1 MSGAGISLSRG
12 RRRLM
17 HDVSFSLESG
27 QWLALT
33 GPNGSGKS
41 SLLRALCGL
50 SSFDVQP
57 ALRYAG
63 QPIENLAGCSKLRLL
78 FQGHASGWKDGLTT
92 LENLRWQAGLDQ
104 QGARPIDDHDLV
116 AALDAC
122 GIATQ
127 RELPFAVLSA
137 GQRRRLSMS
146 RLWLGLR
153 AQAAGDEGDANARKS
168 CWLLDEPTT
177 ALDDEGQ
184 TLMGRLLSQLLD
196 QGGFALVATHG
207 AIPQTPPAK
216 LLRLRGH

>member
-1 MSGAGISLSRG
+1 
-12 RRRLM
+12 
-17 HDVSFSLESG
+17 
-27 QWLALT
+27 
-33 GPNGSGKS
+33 
-41 SLLRALCGL
+41 
-50 SSFDVQP
+50 
-57 ALRYAG
+57 
-63 QPIENLAGCSKLRLL
+63 
-78 FQGHASGWKDGLTT
+78 
-92 LENLRWQAGLDQ
+92 
-104 QGARPIDDHDLV
+104 
-116 AALDAC
+116 
-122 GIATQ
+122 TQ

-196 QGGFALVATHG
+196 QGGFALVATHV